1 MRRKRARHAPPIALR
16 TNSSGPLPRFTSTI
30 AGRATVDDPNA
41 SDELTDEH
49 EDVPEVLDATSARS
63 FLQDDGATRVDA
75 IARSFDVVETT
86 TVDAHARDEETWN
99 APEATPTATRT
110 SEVAEPTPT
119 RTEPIVE
126 PTPSAPVEVVEPTT
140 NPVVASPV
148 SAERVEPTAPLPS
161 AIEPTPAPL
170 ASAVSSAPDLRADL
184 FAAEVAP
191 AREVTSNGV
200 RVEPTEPVLLASKM
214 PTMPPVGPLA
224 FQPILQGVHDP
235 TPTEALRT
243 QVISQVSRR
252 SSYRPWHYALLLV
265 CAGVSAASL
274 AYLLLR

>member
-1 MRRKRARHAPPIALR
+1 M
-16 TNSSGPLPRFTSTI
+16 
-30 AGRATVDDPNA
+30 DDPTA
-41 SDELTDEH
+41 PDDLTDEH
-49 EDVPEVLDATSARS
+49 EDVSDAPDATSPRS
-63 FLQDDGATRVDA
+63 FLQDDAATRVDA

-86 TVDAHARDEETWN
+86 TVDAHARGEEPWT

-110 SEVAEPTPT
+110 GEVAEATPT
-119 RTEPIVE
+119 RTEAIVE

-140 NPVVASPV
+140 NPVVAPPV
-148 SAERVEPTAPLPS
+148 SVERVEPTAPLSSP
-161 AIEPTPAPL
+161 IEPPLAPP
-170 ASAVSSAPDLRADL
+170 ASAVSSAPDLRTDL

-191 AREVTSNGV
+191 PREVTSNGV

-214 PTMPPVGPLA
+214 PTMPPFGPLA
-224 FQPILQGVHDP
+224 FQPIVQRELDP
-235 TPTEALRT
+235 TPTEALMT

-274 AYLLLR
+274 AYLLGR